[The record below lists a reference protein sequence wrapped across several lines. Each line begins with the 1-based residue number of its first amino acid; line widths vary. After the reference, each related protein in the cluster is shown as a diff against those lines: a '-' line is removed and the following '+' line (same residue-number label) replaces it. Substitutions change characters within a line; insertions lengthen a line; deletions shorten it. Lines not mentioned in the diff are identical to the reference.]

1 MFFNLQGFLV
11 EKGLKIKKI
20 DHLNLVLM
28 TIRDVGRLLITEN
41 DREKLIKGICDILVE
56 KRGYYNAWI
65 SLFGND
71 KKIDLIADSGIE
83 VPFDSIKKNI
93 KHQQFTRCVEHT
105 LFSKNVFVVNDPV
118 KECTQCVLSK
128 KYFNRS
134 ALAVRLEYEDKNY
147 GFMVV
152 SIPKELASD
161 NNEKNIVKEI
171 SDDIAFGL
179 YRLDL
184 EERRKFTEQDLE
196 QSRIRFETLIENSL
210 NSISIIQNHKIVYEN
225 PGIRKIH
232 GLMSKVFEPPEFFD
246 VYLEDRARIKRLY
259 TQLLSNKIRRI
270 ETDFRYCPFGK
281 DKADQE
287 IRWALLSATKIDY
300 LGVESVLTNIMDI
313 TDSKEVEDF
322 LRIQD
327 KMTSLGRVTAGIAHE
342 IRNPLSGIYIY
353 LKALKKIYN
362 QMGDI
367 TKVVSI
373 IDKIELA
380 SYKIESIIKR
390 VMDFSKPSQPQFI
403 MTNLNDYIDEVTK
416 LTSVTL
422 RKSGIQFEKYLSP
435 NIPKCF
441 AEPHLIEQVILNL
454 ITNAAEAMKEFQG
467 EKLITLKTFKNDNH
481 VVISVRDTGPGIP
494 LARQSKIFDPFYT
507 TKSSSSGIGLSICHR
522 IILDHGGSLKC
533 QPAENG
539 GAKFIIELPLKNKE
553 VESGLI

>member
-1 MFFNLQGFLV
+1 M
-11 EKGLKIKKI
+11 EKDLKIKKI
-20 DHLNLVLM
+20 ERLNLVLR
-28 TIRDVGRLLITEN
+28 TIRDVGRLLISEN
-41 DREKLIKGICDILVE
+41 DREKLIKGICNILVE

-65 SLFGND
+65 GLFGYD
-71 KKIDLIADSGIE
+71 KNIELIADSGIGSQFE
-83 VPFDSIKKNI
+83 NI
-93 KHQQFTRCVEHT
+93 KNQQFPHCIEHT
-105 LFSKNVFVVNDPV
+105 LFSEKVFSVNDPV
-118 KECTQCVLSK
+118 KECTQCILSK
-128 KYFNRS
+128 NYANRG
-134 ALAVRLEYEDKNY
+134 ALAVRLEYEEKNY

-161 NNEKNIVKEI
+161 DTEKNIIKEI
-171 SDDIAFGL
+171 SNDIAFSL

-184 EERRKFTEQDLE
+184 EEKRKLTEEDLK
-196 QSRIRFETLIENSL
+196 QSRIRFKTLIENSL
-210 NSISIIQNHKIVYEN
+210 NSISIIQNNKIVYKN
-225 PGIRKIH
+225 HGLRKIH
-232 GLMSKVFEPPEFFD
+232 GLTNEVLDPPEFLD
-246 VYLEDRARIKRLY
+246 VYSKDRARIKQLY
-259 TQLLSNKIRRI
+259 TQLLSNKISHI
-270 ETDFRYCPFGK
+270 ETDFRYGSIGK
-281 DKADQE
+281 DKADQK

-300 LGVESVLTNIMDI
+300 LGIESVLTNILDI
-313 TDSKEVEDF
+313 TDSKEVENF

-327 KMTSLGRVTAGIAHE
+327 KMTSLGRVTAGIAYE

-390 VMDFSKPSQPQFI
+390 VMDFSKPSQPQFS
-403 MTNLNDYIDEVTK
+403 MTDLNNYIDEVTK

-422 RKSGIQFEKYLSP
+422 RKSGIRFDKYLDP

-467 EKLITLKTFKNDNH
+467 EKLIVLKTFKKDNH
-481 VVISVRDTGPGIP
+481 VVISVKDTGPGIP
-494 LARQSKIFDPFYT
+494 LSKQSKIFDPFYT
-507 TKSSSSGIGLSICHR
+507 TKYNSSGIGLSICQR
-522 IILDHGGSLKC
+522 IILDHGGSLRFHTS
-533 QPAENG
+533 ENG

-553 VESGLI
+553 A

>member
-1 MFFNLQGFLV
+1 M
-11 EKGLKIKKI
+11 EKGLQIRKIE
-20 DHLNLVLM
+20 HLNRVLG
-28 TIRDVGRLLITEN
+28 TIRDVGRLLINEN
-41 DREKLIKGICDILVE
+41 DREKLVQGICNILVQ

-65 SLFGND
+65 GLFGQG
-71 KKIDLIADSGIE
+71 KTIDFIADSGIE
-83 VPFDSIKKNI
+83 SHFEDIKKNI
-93 KHQQFTRCVEHT
+93 KIQKFTPCIEHT
-105 LFSKNVFVVNDPV
+105 LISERVFAVNDPV
-118 KECTQCVLSK
+118 KECTECVLSK
-128 KYFNRS
+128 DYSNRG
-134 ALAVRLEYEDKNY
+134 ALAVRLEYEGKNY
-147 GFMVV
+147 GFIVV
-152 SIPKELASD
+152 SIPQEFSSD
-161 NNEKNIVKEI
+161 DIEKNIIKEI
-171 SDDIAFGL
+171 SNDIAFGL

-184 EERRKFTEQDLE
+184 EDKRKFTKEDLK
-196 QSRIRFETLIENSL
+196 QSRIQFKTLIENSL
-210 NSISIIQNHKIVYEN
+210 NTISIIQNNKIVYKN
-225 PGIRKIH
+225 AGLRKVH
-232 GLMSKVFEPPEFFD
+232 GLMCQVFEPPEFLG
-246 VYLEDRARIKRLY
+246 VYSKDRTRIKQLY
-259 TQLLSNKIRRI
+259 TQLLSNKISHI
-270 ETDFRYCPFGK
+270 ETDFRYSPLGK
-281 DKADQE
+281 ARADHE

-313 TDSKEVEDF
+313 TDSKEVENF

-390 VMDFSKPSQPQFI
+390 VMDFSKPSQPRFI

-422 RKSGIQFEKYLSP
+422 RKSGIRFEKYLDL

-467 EKLITLKTFKNDNH
+467 EKLIVLKTFQKDNN

-494 LARQSKIFDPFYT
+494 LSRQSKIFDPFYT
-507 TKSSSSGIGLSICHR
+507 TKSNSSGIGLSICHR
-522 IILDHGGSLKC
+522 IILDHGGSLKFHTS
-533 QPAENG
+533 ENG
-539 GAKFIIELPLKNKE
+539 GAKFIIELPLEKKG
-553 VESGLI
+553 V

>member
-1 MFFNLQGFLV
+1 M

-41 DREKLIKGICDILVE
+41 NREKLIKGICDILVE

-65 SLFGND
+65 GLFGND
-71 KKIDLIADSGIE
+71 KIINLIADSGIE
-83 VPFDSIKKNI
+83 SPFENIKKNI
-93 KHQQFTRCVEHT
+93 KKQLFARCVEQT
-105 LFSKNVFVVNDPV
+105 LFSEKVFVVNDPV

-128 KYFNRS
+128 NYSNRS
-134 ALAVRLEYEDKNY
+134 ALAVRLEYENKNY

-196 QSRIRFETLIENSL
+196 QSRIRFKTLIENSL
-210 NSISIIQNHKIVYEN
+210 NSISIIQNHQIVYET

-232 GLMSKVFEPPEFFD
+232 GLMSKVFEPPEFLD
-246 VYLEDRARIKRLY
+246 VYLEDRARIKQLY
-259 TQLLSNKIRRI
+259 TQLLSNKIRHI

-300 LGVESVLTNIMDI
+300 LGVESILTNIMDI
-313 TDSKEVEDF
+313 TDSKEVENF

-422 RKSGIQFEKYLSP
+422 RKSGIQFEKYLNP
-435 NIPKCF
+435 NISKCF

-467 EKLITLKTFKNDNH
+467 EKLIILKTFKNDNH
-481 VVISVRDTGPGIP
+481 IVISVRDTGPGIP
-494 LARQSKIFDPFYT
+494 LARQTKIFDPFYT
-507 TKSSSSGIGLSICHR
+507 TKFNSSGIGLSICHR

-533 QPAENG
+533 HTPENG
-539 GAKFIIELPLKNKE
+539 GAKFIIELPLKSKE
-553 VESGLI
+553 V

>member
-1 MFFNLQGFLV
+1 V
-11 EKGLKIKKI
+11 EKDLKIKKI
-20 DHLNLVLM
+20 ERLNLVLR
-28 TIRDVGRLLITEN
+28 TIRDVGRLLISEN
-41 DREKLIKGICDILVE
+41 DREKLIKGICNILVE

-65 SLFGND
+65 GLFGYD
-71 KKIDLIADSGIE
+71 KNIELIADSGIGSQLE
-83 VPFDSIKKNI
+83 NIKKNI
-93 KHQQFTRCVEHT
+93 KKQQFPPCIEHT
-105 LFSKNVFVVNDPV
+105 LFSEKVFFVSDPV
-118 KECTQCVLSK
+118 KECTRCILSK
-128 KYFNRS
+128 NYANRG
-134 ALAVRLEYEDKNY
+134 ALAVRLEYEEKNY

-161 NNEKNIVKEI
+161 DTEKNIIKEI
-171 SDDIAFGL
+171 SNDIAFSL

-184 EERRKFTEQDLE
+184 EEKRKLTEEDLK
-196 QSRIRFETLIENSL
+196 QSRIRFKTLIENSL
-210 NSISIIQNHKIVYEN
+210 NSISIIQNNKVVYKN
-225 PGIRKIH
+225 HGLRKIH
-232 GLMSKVFEPPEFFD
+232 GLTNEVLDPPEFLD
-246 VYLEDRARIKRLY
+246 VYSEDRARIKQLY
-259 TQLLSNKIRRI
+259 TQLLSNKISHI
-270 ETDFRYCPFGK
+270 ETDFRYGSIGK
-281 DKADQE
+281 DKADQK

-300 LGVESVLTNIMDI
+300 LGIESVLTNILDI
-313 TDSKEVEDF
+313 TDSKEVENF

-390 VMDFSKPSQPQFI
+390 VMDFSKPSQPQFS
-403 MTNLNDYIDEVTK
+403 MTDLNNYIDEVTK

-422 RKSGIQFEKYLSP
+422 RKSGIRFDKYLDP

-467 EKLITLKTFKNDNH
+467 EKLIVLKTFKKDNH
-481 VVISVRDTGPGIP
+481 VVISVKDTGPGIP
-494 LARQSKIFDPFYT
+494 LSKQSKIFDPFYT
-507 TKSSSSGIGLSICHR
+507 TKYNSSGIGLSICQR
-522 IILDHGGSLKC
+522 IILDHGGSLRFHTS
-533 QPAENG
+533 ENG

-553 VESGLI
+553 A

>member
-1 MFFNLQGFLV
+1 M
-11 EKGLKIKKI
+11 KKDLKIKKI
-20 DHLNLVLM
+20 ERLNLVLR
-28 TIRDVGRLLITEN
+28 TVRDVGRLLVSEN
-41 DREKLIKGICDILVE
+41 DREKLIKGICNILVE

-65 SLFGND
+65 GLFGHD
-71 KKIDLIADSGIE
+71 KTIDLIANSKIE
-83 VPFDSIKKNI
+83 SQFGTIKKNI
-93 KHQQFTRCVEHT
+93 RIQQFPPCIEHT
-105 LFSKNVFVVNDPV
+105 LFSEKVFFVSDPI
-118 KECTQCVLSK
+118 KECTRCILSK
-128 KYFNRS
+128 NYANRG
-134 ALAVRLEYEDKNY
+134 ALAVRLEYEEKNY

-161 NNEKNIVKEI
+161 DTEKNIIKEI
-171 SDDIAFGL
+171 SNDIAFSL

-184 EERRKFTEQDLE
+184 EEKRKLTEEDLK
-196 QSRIRFETLIENSL
+196 QSRIRFKTLIENSL
-210 NSISIIQNHKIVYEN
+210 NSISIIQNNKIVYKN
-225 PGIRKIH
+225 HGLRKIH
-232 GLMSKVFEPPEFFD
+232 GLTNEVLDPPEFLD
-246 VYLEDRARIKRLY
+246 VYSKDRARIKQLY
-259 TQLLSNKIRRI
+259 TQLLSNKISHI
-270 ETDFRYCPFGK
+270 ETDFRYGSIGK
-281 DKADQE
+281 DKADQK

-300 LGVESVLTNIMDI
+300 LGIESVLTNILDI
-313 TDSKEVEDF
+313 TDSKEVENF

-390 VMDFSKPSQPQFI
+390 VMDFSKPSQPQFS
-403 MTNLNDYIDEVTK
+403 MTDLNNYIDEVTK

-422 RKSGIQFEKYLSP
+422 RKSGIRFDKYLDP

-467 EKLITLKTFKNDNH
+467 EKLIVLKTFKKDNH
-481 VVISVRDTGPGIP
+481 VVISVKDTGPGIP
-494 LARQSKIFDPFYT
+494 LSKQSKIFDPFYT
-507 TKSSSSGIGLSICHR
+507 TKYNSSGIGLSICQR
-522 IILDHGGSLKC
+522 IILDHGGSLRFHTS
-533 QPAENG
+533 ENG

-553 VESGLI
+553 A

>member
-1 MFFNLQGFLV
+1 M
-11 EKGLKIKKI
+11 EKDLKIKKI
-20 DHLNLVLM
+20 ERLNLVLR
-28 TIRDVGRLLITEN
+28 TIRDVGRLLISEN
-41 DREKLIKGICDILVE
+41 DREKLIKGICNILVE

-65 SLFGND
+65 GLFGYD
-71 KKIDLIADSGIE
+71 KNIELIADSGIGSQLE
-83 VPFDSIKKNI
+83 NIKKNI
-93 KHQQFTRCVEHT
+93 KNQQFPPCIEHT
-105 LFSKNVFVVNDPV
+105 LFSEKVFFVSDPV
-118 KECTQCVLSK
+118 KECTRCILSK
-128 KYFNRS
+128 NYANRG
-134 ALAVRLEYEDKNY
+134 ALAVRLEYEEKNY

-161 NNEKNIVKEI
+161 DTEKNIIKEI
-171 SDDIAFGL
+171 SNDIAFSL

-184 EERRKFTEQDLE
+184 EEKRKLTEEDLK
-196 QSRIRFETLIENSL
+196 QSRIRFKTLIENSL
-210 NSISIIQNHKIVYEN
+210 NSISIIQNNKVVYKN
-225 PGIRKIH
+225 HGLRKIH
-232 GLMSKVFEPPEFFD
+232 GLTNEVLDPPEFLD
-246 VYLEDRARIKRLY
+246 VYSEDRARIKQLY
-259 TQLLSNKIRRI
+259 TQLLSNKISHI
-270 ETDFRYCPFGK
+270 ETDFRYGSIGK
-281 DKADQE
+281 DKADQK

-300 LGVESVLTNIMDI
+300 LGIESVLTNILDI
-313 TDSKEVEDF
+313 TDSKEVENF

-390 VMDFSKPSQPQFI
+390 VMDFSKPSQPQFS
-403 MTNLNDYIDEVTK
+403 MTDLNNYIDEVTK

-422 RKSGIQFEKYLSP
+422 RKSGIRFDKYLDP

-467 EKLITLKTFKNDNH
+467 EKLIVLKTFKKDNH
-481 VVISVRDTGPGIP
+481 VVISVKDTGPGIP
-494 LARQSKIFDPFYT
+494 LSRQSKIFDPFYT
-507 TKSSSSGIGLSICHR
+507 TKYNSSGIGLSICQR
-522 IILDHGGSLKC
+522 IILDHGGSLRFHTS
-533 QPAENG
+533 ENG

-553 VESGLI
+553 A